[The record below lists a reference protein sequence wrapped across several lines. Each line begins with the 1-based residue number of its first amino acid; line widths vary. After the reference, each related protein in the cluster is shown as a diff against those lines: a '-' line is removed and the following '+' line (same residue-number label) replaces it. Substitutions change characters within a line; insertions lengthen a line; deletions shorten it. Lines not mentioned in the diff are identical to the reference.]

1 MSRKSNADTAQEN
14 YEVFDLW
21 HKGKKL
27 EQLVPYLSRRKNGDV
42 IEHKLNRSRINN
54 ELRIGAAINQHPR
67 IRKDLADLDDQLLK
81 AGLRDPDM
89 PVSAELVASEGIV
102 PLTAM
107 SPDHGGPSAADR
119 RRLNQLE
126 EENAYLREELK
137 AKDAALKRYGLIDR
151 FLTDTMRLPR

>member
-21 HKGKKL
+21 RKGKKL
-27 EQLVPYLSRRKNGDV
+27 DQLVPYLSRRKSGDV

-54 ELRIGAAINQHPR
+54 ELRIGTAIHAHP
-67 IRKDLADLDDQLLK
+67 IVRKELADLDDQLLK
-81 AGLRDPDM
+81 AGLREPDVPVCAETDDAGLDSSTSM
-89 PVSAELVASEGIV
+89 PPVQGGLSVAGK
-102 PLTAM
+102 
-107 SPDHGGPSAADR
+107 
-119 RRLNQLE
+119 RRLNELE

-137 AKDAALKRYGLIDR
+137 EKNAALKRYGLIDR